1 LIQNPDLASLAKV
14 CKLIVGGL
22 NTATM
27 NISLPESMK
36 EFIESQSATKGFR
49 TVSEYVRSI
58 IREVQ
63 ERQAEREKVDAF
75 LLEALDSGTA
85 VPFAKPIG
93 TTSETRSTGDMPSA
107 QVRRMGRKMP
117 VVVRRPTAIVDIIV
131 LALMSKESSMTTK
144 LSDELRLAL
153 EQPGGI
159 PVHLVDSTTNEGYVI
174 MRADQYEKVKVVF
187 EREDHDFD
195 PREAYP
201 FVDEAM
207 QADDAND
214 PTLETYQ
221 SFPRQES

>member
-36 EFIESQSATKGFR
+36 EFIERQSATKGFR

-58 IREVQ
+58 ISEVQ
-63 ERQAEREKVDAF
+63 ERQAEREK
-75 LLEALDSGTA
+75 
-85 VPFAKPIG
+85 
-93 TTSETRSTGDMPSA
+93 
-107 QVRRMGRKMP
+107 
-117 VVVRRPTAIVDIIV
+117 IV

-187 EREDHDFD
+187 EREDHYFD